1 MPAGLTL
8 EDFDAQLTTPRTP
21 SSGPPAPQASRY
33 EVYSIGAEFT
43 VVCKFAAGALTG
55 EQAEALRAGIVAGVE
70 ALAEP

>member
-43 VVCKFAAGALTG
+43 VVCKFAAGHDG

>member
-1 MPAGLTL
+1 MTIHCA
-8 EDFDAQLTTPRTP
+8 
-21 SSGPPAPQASRY
+21 SAPQASRY

-55 EQAEALRAGIVAGVE
+55 EQAEALRTGIVAGVE